1 MNSLET
7 LQYQEILSQIATLA
21 HFSLSKEALNAFRP
35 SSSKLWIIRE
45 NERVSQAMDLDR
57 LYGDLPMAGISD
69 ISLALSEASKDMI
82 LSFED
87 LVAVSRFGFGVVS
100 VQSYFK
106 KVECKMDALEDLSRG
121 LGVNIDLSK
130 RIESCFSP
138 SLEILDQA
146 SVQLKNLRKQLRLK
160 IADREAKVQQYIH
173 SHAQSLSENISTLR
187 NDRIVVLAKNSDKN
201 TLGGIIHAQ
210 SASGL
215 SAYVEP
221 PVLID
226 LNNQVAALF
235 EQEQEEIKRIC
246 FELSQAIK
254 PHVNLYLASLD
265 SLVILDGLFAKAK
278 YGNQH
283 QGICVSL
290 VDEKAIHLQNI
301 RHPLIDPKTV
311 VSNSYH
317 LSTPDSMVLITGP
330 NTGGKTVSLK
340 VLGLSCL
347 MAYSGIPVLA
357 TEASLPLF
365 DQIFVDI
372 GDDQSIF
379 ASLSTF
385 SAHLSKL
392 SAMLKEASSDSL
404 VLLDELGGGTD
415 PSEGESLAIA
425 ILEHLRT
432 FKIMSFVTTHYSAL
446 KNYALDHNDVIMA
459 SVQFDLEALK
469 PTYRYIEGLPG
480 QSYALEIAKR
490 YGIPEEIL
498 EKAQKTRDVLKGETE
513 KRLEELQKRS
523 DALFQLEVKMKELE
537 AELKGRQIEM
547 DKLEDLYRNHQK
559 ELYASA
565 QSQVDE
571 YILEKAQAVDAL
583 MEALKDDDP
592 ASLIHVKTQLK
603 AQANETEER
612 PTQLDGVK
620 VGQWV
625 RLVSTHQLAQVSE
638 VKKKRILVNLSGM
651 KMEVSL
657 SDLTF
662 GEAPKKEKRIE
673 LKSQAIV
680 SVAHE
685 INLIGLRVEEALPLL
700 DQYLDDCLRAR
711 YPFCRIIHGHGT
723 GTLRSAVHSHLD
735 RYSHCEDYRLGQA
748 GEGGQGATIVN
759 FKGHRRG

>member
-1 MNSLET
+1 MNTLEI
-7 LQYQEILSQIATLA
+7 LQYHEILNQIATLA
-21 HFSLSKEALNAFRP
+21 HFSLSKQALMDLKP
-35 SSSKLWIIRE
+35 SNSKLWIIRE
-45 NERVSQAMDLDR
+45 NNRVTQAMDLDR

-69 ISLALSEASKDMI
+69 ISLALIEAKKDMI

-87 LVAVSRFGFGVVS
+87 LVSVSRFGFGVLS
-100 VQSYFK
+100 IQSYFK
-106 KVECKMDALEDLSRG
+106 NVDLKMDAIEDLSSG
-121 LGVNIDLSK
+121 LSINVDLSK
-130 RIESCFSP
+130 RIERCFSP
-138 SLEILDQA
+138 SLEILDDA
-146 SVQLKNLRKQLRLK
+146 SSQLKSIRRQLRLK
-160 IADREAKVQQYIH
+160 IADREAKVQHYIH
-173 SHAQSLSENISTLR
+173 THSNALSENISTLR
-187 NDRIVVLAKNSDKN
+187 NDRVVILAKNSDKN

-221 PVLID
+221 PILIE
-226 LNNQVAALF
+226 LNNQVASLY

-254 PHVNLYLASLD
+254 PHADVYLATLE

-290 VDEKAIHLQNI
+290 DDSKSIRLINS

-317 LSTPDSMVLITGP
+317 LSHPKSMVLITGP

-340 VLGLSCL
+340 VIGLSCL

-357 TEASLPLF
+357 TEASVPLF

-392 SAMLKEASSDSL
+392 SHMLKASTQDSL

-425 ILEHLRT
+425 ILEYLRE
-432 FKIMSFVTTHYSAL
+432 KHILSFVTTHYSAL
-446 KNYALDHNDVIMA
+446 KNYALDHEDVLMA

-490 YGIPEEIL
+490 YGIPEAIL
-498 EKAQKTRDVLKGETE
+498 VNAESTRDVLKSETE
-513 KRLEELQKRS
+513 KRLEELQKKS
-523 DALFQLEVKMKELE
+523 DALYQQ
-537 AELKGRQIEM
+537 ELKLQNLQASLALKEEELLI
-547 DKLEDLYRNHQK
+547 LEDKYKTHQSDLFAK
-559 ELYASA
+559 A
-565 QSQVDE
+565 QSEIDAYV
-571 YILEKAQAVDAL
+571 LEKAQAVDAL
-583 MEALKDDDP
+583 MDELKENDQ
-592 ASLIHVKTQLK
+592 ASLIEVKTQLK
-603 AQANETEER
+603 AQVSEAAQKSSSLES
-612 PTQLDGVK
+612 VK

-625 RLVSTHQLAQVSE
+625 RLISTHQVAQVTE
-638 VKKKRILVNLSGM
+638 VKKKRIIVSVSGL

-657 SDLTF
+657 SDLMA
-662 GEAPKKEKRIE
+662 GEAPKKEKRVE
-673 LKSQAIV
+673 LKSQAVV
-680 SVAHE
+680 SVPHE

-700 DQYLDDCLRAR
+700 DHYLDDCLRAR
-711 YPFCRIIHGHGT
+711 YPFCRVIHGHGT
-723 GTLRSAVHSHLD
+723 GTLRAAVHSFLD
-735 RYSHCEDYRLGQA
+735 RYAHCEDYRLGQA
-748 GEGGQGATIVN
+748 GEGGQGATVVN
-759 FKGHRRG
+759 FKGHKRG

>member
-7 LQYQEILSQIATLA
+7 LQYQEILSQIARLA
-21 HFSLSKEALNAFRP
+21 HFSLSKKALNAFRP

-45 NERVSQAMDLDR
+45 NERVTQAMDLDR
-57 LYGDLPMAGISD
+57 LYGNLPMAGISD

-160 IADREAKVQQYIH
+160 IADREAKVQQYMH

-392 SAMLKEASSDSL
+392 SAMLKDASSDSL

-547 DKLEDLYRNHQK
+547 DKLEDLYRNHQE

-583 MEALKDDDP
+583 MEALKDHDQ

-603 AQANETEER
+603 AQVLETEEK
-612 PTQLDGVK
+612 PTRLEGVK

-673 LKSQAIV
+673 LKSQAMV

-685 INLIGLRVEEALPLL
+685 INLIGLRVEEALSLL